1 MALTHRKNAKK
12 DPESGDAEQE
22 QKRNEAEEKKK
33 YEGEEYDVL
42 LRFVADQQ
50 QKLKNK
56 KDDDGED
63 DEKDVKY
70 TRKWYAPWKKTKVNT
85 AGKKIPSGWLETDR
99 QKGISN
105 SDVEERR
112 KLSGYNEL
120 ESPSENQFIKF
131 ISYFRGPIL
140 YIMELAV
147 ILAAGLQD
155 WIDFGVIIGILF
167 LNAAVGWYQEKQ
179 AGDIVAQLK
188 KGIAMK
194 TTVVR
199 DGQEQEIEAR
209 ELVPGDIVIL
219 EEGSTIAADAK
230 ILGEYSDKDGSKSK
244 AILDKHEKS
253 KKKSGKSEDDE
264 GSDDE
269 DDGPDKGPSV
279 CSVDQSAITGESLAV
294 DKFVGDVAYYTCGV
308 KRGKC
313 YAVVT
318 VPAKQSFVGKTAALV
333 SSSNEIGHF
342 QIVLGGIGTTLLIIV
357 VVFIFIVWIG
367 GFFRGTSI
375 AHPRDNNLL
384 VYALIFLIIGVPVG
398 LPVVTTTTLAVGAAY
413 LARRKA
419 IVQKLTA
426 IESLAGV
433 DILCSDKTGTLT
445 ANKLSLNDPYI
456 APDVDPNWFMT
467 VAVLASSHNIKGLDP
482 IDKVT
487 IVGLKDFPKAQEML
501 KGGWKTHKFTPFD
514 PVSKRIT
521 AEVEKDGK
529 HFTCA
534 KGAPNAILKLAKF
547 DPSTVAA
554 YRNQAQTFAT
564 RGFRSLGVA
573 VKENDKEWELLG
585 MLCMFDPP
593 RSDTAR
599 TIGEAHDLGISVKM
613 LTGDAVAIAKE
624 TCKQLGLST
633 NVYDSEKLI
642 GGGMSGSDI
651 RDFVEAADGFAEV
664 FPEHKYQVVNLLQ
677 ERGHL
682 TAMTGD
688 GVNDAPSL
696 KKADC
701 GIAVEGASDAARTAA
716 DVVFLDEGLSTI
728 ITAIKVARQIFHR
741 MKAYIIYR
749 IALCVHLQV
758 YLMLSILIKNE
769 TIRVD
774 LVVFL
779 AIFADVATIAIAY
792 DRAPYAHQPVEWQL
806 PKVWIISTVMGLL
819 LAAGTWIVRG
829 TLFLGNGGIIQN
841 FGSVQEILFLEVA
854 LTESWVIFITR
865 LAQEPGTPNV
875 WPSWQLVG
883 AVFGVDI
890 LASLFAL
897 FGWISG
903 PALPD
908 EHRGWIDIVTVVK
921 IWCFSFGVTIIVL
934 LVYLILNK
942 IRWLDNIGR
951 KTRSKK
957 NEKLENFL
965 TDLQRLTIVHETD
978 HTGSYYRFASGGATP
993 GEAQGGTD
1001 DKKAAAKDTKTKS
1014 NEKDAKKD
1022 KDEPKDGKSD
1032 DKGGKSVS
1040 YEKGEKGDGAGQ
1052 DDGAQAQEGES
1063 GAAEGDKT
1071 LNDHHGVEHTDHEGK
1086 RQEHNE
1092 VTKQAAHQAGGGQNQ
1107 TQAQKAQAQSQSG
1120 GIGDYSLGPRIG
1132 GGGSGSGS
1140 GNARETGTDDNS
1152 SEGTHVDPN

>member
-1 MALTHRKNAKK
+1 MGLTNRKHKKHDPEAGDPAVEAKK
-12 DPESGDAEQE
+12 
-22 QKRNEAEEKKK
+22 EEDDKKKK
-33 YEGEEYDVL
+33 YQGEEYDVL
-42 LRFVADQQ
+42 LKYVADQAERI
-50 QKLKNK
+50 KNK
-56 KDDDGED
+56 GNDDDED
-63 DEKDVKY
+63 EEDAQYV
-70 TRKWYAPWKKTKVNT
+70 RKWYTPWKKTKVET
-85 AGKKIPSGWLETDR
+85 QGKKVPPEWLDTDR
-99 QKGISN
+99 QKGLSA
-105 SDVEERR
+105 SDIEERR
-112 KLSGYNEL
+112 KHSGFNEL

-140 YIMELAV
+140 YVMELAV
-147 ILAAGLQD
+147 LLAAGLRD

-188 KGIAMK
+188 AGIAMK
-194 TTVVR
+194 TTVIR
-199 DGQEQEIEAR
+199 DGNEQEIEAR
-209 ELVPGDIVIL
+209 ELVPGDILVL
-219 EEGSTIAADAK
+219 EEGQTIAADAK
-230 ILGEYSDKDGSKSK
+230 IIGDYEDKDGSKSK
-244 AILDKHEKS
+244 DILDRLEKA
-253 KKKSGKSEDDE
+253 KSGHKDGDE
-264 GSDDE
+264 SDDD
-269 DDGPDKGPSV
+269 DDGPDKGPSLI
-279 CSVDQSAITGESLAV
+279 SVDQSAITGESLAV
-294 DKFVGDVAYYTCGV
+294 DKYIGDTANYTCGV
-308 KRGKC
+308 KRGKA

-318 VPAKQSFVGKTAALV
+318 VSAKGSFVGKTAALV
-333 SSSNEIGHF
+333 SGSNEKGHF
-342 QIVLGGIGTTLLIIV
+342 QIVLGGIGTTLLVMVIA
-357 VVFIFIVWIG
+357 FIFCVWIG
-367 GFFRGTSI
+367 GFFRGTGI
-375 AHPRDNNLL
+375 ASPKDNNLL
-384 VYALIFLIIGVPVG
+384 VYALVFFIIGVPVG

-445 ANKLSLNDPYI
+445 ANKLSLNEPYI

-467 VAVLASSHNIKGLDP
+467 VAVLASSHNVLGLDP

-487 IVGLKDFPKAQEML
+487 VVGLKDFPKAQEML
-501 KGGWKTHKFTPFD
+501 KSGWKTHKFTPFD

-529 HFTCA
+529 TYTCA
-534 KGAPNAILKLAKF
+534 KGAPNAILKLQKF
-547 DPSTVAA
+547 DPRTVGE
-554 YRNQAQTFAT
+554 YRAQAQAFAT

-573 VKENDKEWELLG
+573 VKEEGKDWELLG

-593 RSDTAR
+593 RSDTAK

-624 TCKQLGLST
+624 TCKQLGLKT

-642 GGGMSGSDI
+642 GGGMTGSDI

-664 FPEHKYQVVNLLQ
+664 FPEHKYQVVQLLQ

-749 IALCVHLQV
+749 IALCVHLEV
-758 YLMLSILIKNE
+758 YLLLTILIKNE

-829 TLFLGNGGIIQN
+829 TLYLSNGGIIQN
-841 FGSVQEILFLEVA
+841 FGSVQEIIFLEVA

-875 WPSWQLVG
+875 FPSFQLIA
-883 AVFGVDI
+883 AVIGVDI
-890 LASLFAL
+890 LATMFAL
-897 FGWISG
+897 FGWVSG
-903 PALPD
+903 DGD
-908 EHRGWIDIVTVVK
+908 EHSGWIDIVTVVK
-921 IWCFSFGVTIIVL
+921 IWCYSFGVVIIVL
-934 LVYLILNK
+934 LVYLILNSF
-942 IRWLDNIGR
+942 RWLDNIGR
-951 KTRSKK
+951 AKRSKK

-965 TDLQRLTIVHETD
+965 TDLQRLTIVHESD
-978 HTGSYYRFASGGATP
+978 HTGSYYRFASG
-993 GEAQGGTD
+993 
-1001 DKKAAAKDTKTKS
+1001 
-1014 NEKDAKKD
+1014 AKKD
-1022 KDEPKDGKSD
+1022 DEDGSGGGGEKDKKDQPKSGGAKAKEGEAK
-1032 DKGGKSVS
+1032 KGEDEKQG
-1040 YEKGEKGDGAGQ
+1040 KGEKVNGEKGAVG
-1052 DDGAQAQEGES
+1052 
-1063 GAAEGDKT
+1063 GDKGMS
-1071 LNDHHGVEHTDHEGK
+1071 DKAGKGHEAAQVHDKG
-1086 RQEHNE
+1086 RQE
-1092 VTKQAAHQAGGGQNQ
+1092 VQPDG
-1107 TQAQKAQAQSQSG
+1107 TQAKA
-1120 GIGDYSLGPRIG
+1120 
-1132 GGGSGSGS
+1132 
-1140 GNARETGTDDNS
+1140 DDQS
-1152 SEGTHVDPN
+1152 SEGTRVDPN

>member
-1 MALTHRKNAKK
+1 MALTHRKNHKK
-12 DPESGDAEQE
+12 DPESGDAEAE
-22 QKRNEAEEKKK
+22 AKRHEDEEKKK
-33 YEGEEYDVL
+33 WDGEEYDVL
-42 LRFVADQQ
+42 LRYVEDQK

-63 DEKDVKY
+63 DEKNAKY
-70 TRKWYAPWKKTKVNT
+70 VRKWYAPWRKTKVDS
-85 AGKKIPSGWLETDR
+85 GPKKVPSEWLETDR
-99 QKGISN
+99 QKGLSSGDI
-105 SDVEERR
+105 DERR
-112 KLSGYNEL
+112 KHSGFNEL

-140 YIMELAV
+140 YVMELAV
-147 ILAAGLQD
+147 LLAAGLRD

-188 KGIAMK
+188 AGIAMK
-194 TTVVR
+194 AVVVR
-199 DGQEQEIEAR
+199 DGHEQEIEAR
-209 ELVPGDIVIL
+209 ELVPGDIIVL
-219 EEGSTIAADAK
+219 EEGNTIAADAK
-230 ILGEYSDKDGSKSK
+230 ILGDYNDKDGSKSK
-244 AILDKHEKS
+244 AILDNHEKS
-253 KKKSGKSEDDE
+253 KKSKGHQSDSENEEDD
-264 GSDDE
+264 D
-269 DDGPDKGPSV
+269 DDGPNKGPSV
-279 CSVDQSAITGESLAV
+279 MSVDQSAITGESLAV
-294 DKFVGDVAYYTCGV
+294 DKFVGDIAYYTCGV

-313 YAVVT
+313 FGVVT
-318 VPAKQSFVGKTAALV
+318 VSAKGSFVGKTAALV
-333 SSSNEIGHF
+333 SSSNERGHF
-342 QIVLGGIGTTLLIIV
+342 QIVLGGIGLTLLVMV
-357 VVFIFIVWIG
+357 VAFIFAVWIG
-367 GFFRGTSI
+367 GFFRGTKI
-375 AHPRDNNLL
+375 ASPDQNNLL

-413 LARRKA
+413 LARRQA

-445 ANKLSLNDPYI
+445 ANKLSLNEPYI

-467 VAVLASSHNIKGLDP
+467 VAVLASSHNVRGLDP

-501 KGGWKTHKFTPFD
+501 KSGWKTHKFTPFD

-529 HFTCA
+529 HYTCA

-547 DPSTVAA
+547 DAHTVAD
-554 YRNQAQTFAT
+554 YRNQAQQFAT

-573 VKENDKEWELLG
+573 VKEDGKEWELLG

-593 RSDTAR
+593 RGDTAK

-624 TCKQLGLST
+624 TCKQLGLKT

-758 YLMLSILIKNE
+758 YLMLSILILNE

-774 LVVFL
+774 LIVFL

-792 DRAPYAHQPVEWQL
+792 DRAPYARQPVEWQL
-806 PKVWIISTVMGLL
+806 PKVWIISTIMGLL

-829 TLFLGNGGIIQN
+829 TLFIGNGGIVQN
-841 FGSVQEILFLEVA
+841 YGSVQEILFLEVA

-875 WPSWQLVG
+875 FPSFQLIG
-883 AVFGVDI
+883 AVFGVDL
-890 LASLFAL
+890 LASFFAAY
-897 FGWISG
+897 GWISG
-903 PALPD
+903 PANNSG
-908 EHRGWIDIVTVVK
+908 HIDIVTIVK
-921 IWCFSFGVTIIVL
+921 IWGYSFGVTVVIL
-934 LVYLILNK
+934 LIYLILNK
-942 IRWLDNIGR
+942 ISWLDHIGR
-951 KTRSKK
+951 VTRSKR

-965 TDLQRLTIVHETD
+965 TDLQRLTIVHESD
-978 HTGSYYRFASGGATP
+978 HNGSYFRFASSGSGSATP
-993 GEAQGGTD
+993 KEGSD
-1001 DKKAAAKDTKTKS
+1001 DKKPKS
-1014 NEKDAKKD
+1014 KDAKQADAK
-1022 KDEPKDGKSD
+1022 KTG
-1032 DKGGKSVS
+1032 DKG
-1040 YEKGEKGDGAGQ
+1040 KGV
-1052 DDGAQAQEGES
+1052 EG
-1063 GAAEGDKT
+1063 GDKT
-1071 LNDHHGVEHTDHEGK
+1071 LSDHAGKGDDAVKQKNKQDPSRQPSSGPGSKQTGEHGEPTEVSTKEHTQDNSDSNLNKG
-1086 RQEHNE
+1086 N
-1092 VTKQAAHQAGGGQNQ
+1092 
-1107 TQAQKAQAQSQSG
+1107 SQ
-1120 GIGDYSLGPRIG
+1120 R
-1132 GGGSGSGS
+1132 
-1140 GNARETGTDDNS
+1140 TDEES
-1152 SEGTHVDPN
+1152 SEGTHVEP